1 VILPTRQEDRN
12 SLFINTARECLASS
26 ERRRAHHRRLR
37 LYALEGT
44 EGSVPVKR
52 NKLIEFIETS
62 SAYCYAP
69 EFVKFGVTLPKRYG
83 DSWIEELDAARD
95 EAGDLFLASGADA
108 AFGLMVD
115 WAHVYPSMF
124 GKVIVSDHQVVLEVV
139 PDPADVGAW
148 EENLP
153 SLDRQEALVHTF
165 GMNLAMVTR
174 LIRQSVPNRA
184 DADTLIE
191 HARDHKLRGGRS
203 SLAPA
208 IPQIVLATA
217 GPPNMIGAVQNL
229 HDSATADPEVQV
241 DIVPMC
247 ELWIRDDLA
256 YPSCDRCHR
265 RESDDAHVQGPLY
278 DHAYKP
284 SGEHEWEWRKVLCLG
299 ENGDIPLWGTLNPLL
314 PQRQPLIQ
322 LTLGP
327 TPGYLWGV
335 SPLQKLIALQVL
347 GEELLSKHLTLL
359 DLQLDPPIAITG
371 ISNVDGER
379 AKMLREVGGTFTMPY
394 GPGAKIERFTPE
406 TPPDAA
412 GMTKL
417 IDDAIDRA
425 GGLPM
430 GSHPTTDA
438 NVRSAGQM
446 TAGAELSAPRVNRR
460 AMRVEDALEEV
471 MTPAFRLHRRISKDP
486 LRVPLKEPDQE
497 TQKDYRQFLLSQLP
511 GELSV
516 RVSAHSASP
525 LFRKQMRED
534 AIILKREGAID
545 KETFV
550 EILGPP
556 MEDMVRQKARR
567 IQASEAQKTERVL
580 EIKEREAAAKE
591 AKAARK

>member
-1 VILPTRQEDRN
+1 VV
-12 SLFINTARECLASS
+12 RECLASS
-26 ERRRAHHRRLR
+26 DRRRSHHRRLR

-44 EGSVPVKR
+44 EGSTPVKR

-95 EAGDLFLASGADA
+95 EAGDLFLSSGADA

-139 PDPADVGAW
+139 TDPADIGVAR
-148 EENLP
+148 ESIN
-153 SLDRQEALVHTF
+153 SLDKQEAIVHKF
-165 GMNLAMVTR
+165 GMTLWEYER
-174 LIRQSVPNRA
+174 LIRQSIPNRE
-184 DADTLIE
+184 DAEALIE
-191 HARDHKLRGGRS
+191 RGHDHKTRGSRS

-208 IPQIVLATA
+208 IPQIILATA

-229 HDSATADPEVQV
+229 RDTATADPEEQV
-241 DIVPMC
+241 DVVAMC
-247 ELWIRDDLA
+247 ELWTRDDLA
-256 YPSCDRCHR
+256 HASCERCNH
-265 RESDDAHVQGPLY
+265 RESDDSHRQGPLY
-278 DHAYKP
+278 DHAFKA

-314 PQRQPLIQ
+314 PQRQPLVQ

-327 TPGYLWGV
+327 TPGYLWGL
-335 SPLQKLIALQVL
+335 SPIQKLIVMQVW
-347 GEELLSKHLTLL
+347 GEELITKHDALL
-359 DLQLDPPIAITG
+359 DQQLNPPIAIIG
-371 ISNVDGER
+371 MSNVDGER
-379 AKMLREVGGTFTMPY
+379 AKLLRQAGGTFTMPSM
-394 GPGAKIERFTPE
+394 PGAEIKRLAPD

-412 GMTKL
+412 GMTRL
-417 IDDAIDRA
+417 IDDWFDRA

-446 TAGAELSAPRVNRR
+446 TAGAELSAPRTNRR

-471 MTPAFRLHRRISKDP
+471 MTPALRLHRRISKDP
-486 LRVPLKEPDQE
+486 LRIPLAEPDEE
-497 TQKDYRQFLLSQLP
+497 TGKKHRAFYLSQIP
-511 GELSV
+511 GDLLV

-525 LFRKQMRED
+525 LFRNKMRED
-534 AIILKREGAID
+534 AIILKREGAVD

-556 MEDMVRQKARR
+556 MEDIVRAKARR
-567 IQASEAQKTERVL
+567 IQAGEAQKTERVL
-580 EIKEREAAAKE
+580 GIKEREAKAKE
-591 AKAARK
+591 DKAARTK